1 MILVL
6 KDSGGTEFLH
16 KTMMTLEREHLDMKK
31 CFLSALLEK
40 GLGGGGGGEGGGG
53 MPLPDFFGI
62 FFQEVHFCPIKGV
75 YFFQNAYVLNFE
87 LFFRLFIFIRLGE
100 SYKNGFFTVRLT

>member
-1 MILVL
+1 MFSFGIA
-6 KDSGGTEFLH
+6 
-16 KTMMTLEREHLDMKK
+16 R
-31 CFLSALLEK
+31 K
-40 GLGGGGGGEGGGG
+40 GAGGGRVGEWVGG